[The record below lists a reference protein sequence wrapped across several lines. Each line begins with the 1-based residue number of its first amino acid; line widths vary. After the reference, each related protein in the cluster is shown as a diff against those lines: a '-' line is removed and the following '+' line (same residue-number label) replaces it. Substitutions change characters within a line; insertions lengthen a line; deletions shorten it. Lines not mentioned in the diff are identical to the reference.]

1 MDLPVKAKV
10 LNMTWFNGLFG
21 GSTCRL
27 EGLRVKKERETVQVY
42 PHKPA
47 VEKTNQ
53 RSNEET
59 NAPRATF
66 SKSIKGIIGYS
77 GLMIMP
83 LIDLAIG
90 IVPDYMYGSLLV
102 ATKLLLLLWFSSMNS
117 KKSQFIGNS
126 IKKVSRGWIV

>member
-1 MDLPVKAKV
+1 MDLPAKAKV
-10 LNMTWFNGLFG
+10 LNMTRFNGLFG

-47 VEKTNQ
+47 EEKANQ
-53 RSNEET
+53 RSNEES
-59 NAPRATF
+59 NARRATF

-90 IVPDYMYGSLLV
+90 IVPDYLYGSLLV
-102 ATKLLLLLWFSSMNS
+102 ATKLLLLL
-117 KKSQFIGNS
+117 
-126 IKKVSRGWIV
+126 